1 MFGELRIAYA
11 NVDASYWFIW
21 FLDILYIKSIISLY
35 IMILG
40 DLLYSLSA
48 VCTSDPADWYVVEE
62 HAECTTSVTTPLQP
76 EHLSITEYAD
86 WL

>member
-1 MFGELRIAYA
+1 
-11 NVDASYWFIW
+11 
-21 FLDILYIKSIISLY
+21 
-35 IMILG
+35 MILG

-86 WL
+86 LL